1 MPEANAP
8 QALLFTAPGCP
19 HCPGIKAALEKLH
32 AEGVVGELEVVSIA
46 EDQARAAEYGVRSVP
61 WLKLG
66 EFVLTGA
73 QTPQQLRQWAEKA
86 AGSSDMEGY
95 LEHQLANGEL
105 AEVEALL
112 EKEPQHLETLL
123 ALLEKSE
130 QKIQVRL
137 GVSAVIEGMEGS
149 EALQQLLPQLLTMS
163 EHSDHQL
170 RSDACHFLGLSHSRE
185 AETALRRRL
194 EDDSEEVREIA
205 AESLELIQQHAAK
218 SH

>member
-8 QALLFTAPGCP
+8 SALLFTAPACP
-19 HCPGIKAALEKLH
+19 HCPGIKAALDKLH

-86 AGSSDMEGY
+86 AGSSDMEVY

-112 EKEPQHLETLL
+112 EKKPQHLETLL
-123 ALLEKSE
+123 ALLQKPE

-137 GVSAVIEGMEGS
+137 GVSAVIEGLEGS
-149 EALQQLLPQLLTMS
+149 EALQKLLPHLISMS
-163 EHSDHQL
+163 ESDNHQL
-170 RSDACHFLGLSHSRE
+170 RSDACHFLGLSHSPD
-185 AETALRRRL
+185 AEPALRKRL
-194 EDDSEEVREIA
+194 EDESAEVREIA
-205 AESLELIQQHAAK
+205 AESLEMLRN
-218 SH
+218 